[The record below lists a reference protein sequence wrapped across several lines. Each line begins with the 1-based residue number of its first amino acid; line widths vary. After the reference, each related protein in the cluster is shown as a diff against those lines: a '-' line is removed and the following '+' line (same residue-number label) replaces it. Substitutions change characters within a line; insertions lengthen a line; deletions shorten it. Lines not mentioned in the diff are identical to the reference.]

1 MNVVEMKTSSLIL
14 YSVIWFTDCPDD
26 GDAITDYTRTE
37 NWEHTTSIY
46 LLQLV
51 PCPLFRDGLSLP
63 GFRPLGKFGKWET
76 VLSTLLE
83 WNNLRI
89 ENGCKSCRI
98 LSKYNL
104 WAWRNLQ
111 VFQILI
117 ERCYIIHSCFNW
129 GVSCQIL
136 FLRKSS
142 WDEMSETCKPGD
154 AIKIWLDA
162 RFARSWQRSLVIAEA
177 GVQVLESG
185 SSRS

>member
-1 MNVVEMKTSSLIL
+1 MMEMQLQ
-14 YSVIWFTDCPDD
+14 
-26 GDAITDYTRTE
+26 ITPGLRTE
-37 NWEHTTSIY
+37 NTQPASTCSNLSRVHCSVMVSPSPASGRWE
-46 LLQLV
+46 
-51 PCPLFRDGLSLP
+51 SL
-63 GFRPLGKFGKWET
+63 GNYTFNA
-76 VLSTLLE
+76 VSTLYELRMDA
-83 WNNLRI
+83 NLA
-89 ENGCKSCRI
+89 ESCLNI
-98 LSKYNL
+98 TF
-104 WAWRNLQ
+104 AWRNLQ